1 MLISVYADKY
11 CVLSLLDFFVQLFWK
26 EAWLM
31 FRQLFEF
38 EDFFLSN
45 SGVELGQDK
54 ENIIACK
61 KKKK

>member
-1 MLISVYADKY
+1 
-11 CVLSLLDFFVQLFWK
+11 
-26 EAWLM
+26 M

-61 KKKK
+61 KKKSSHSFGEALHAAPYMFTNINL